1 MICSFSVAVKHRLR
15 FEPYLD
21 YEDLRPYAGHLE
33 TFAKDAGRDVDLKPP
48 EYSKKKRFGEFLGLS
63 FTESNPRKMIKRAQ
77 KPLGN
82 LPLEI
87 LAHLQ
92 AHLDNIIDNGTLKA
106 PCFQMQSSKQSQ

>member
-1 MICSFSVAVKHRLR
+1 MKHRLR

-33 TFAKDAGRDVDLKPP
+33 TFAKDAGKGVDLAPR
-48 EYSKKKRFGEFLGLS
+48 EYSKKKQLGEFLGFS
-63 FTESNPRKMIKRAQ
+63 FAKSNPRKVIKQAP

-92 AHLDNIIDNGTLKA
+92 AYIDTIIDNGTLKT
-106 PCFQMQSSKQSQ
+106 PCFQMQASM